1 MSWLCAVTCVEMAK
15 NLAHIW
21 FHSLAY
27 SLAILVNYSVISSL
41 RMFWTCYS
49 NTHTH
54 THTRLFIHAIE
65 SLTLQPRSAF
75 YMLHISFSAHENAK
89 AVPNW
94 MCVLFSTVFDIFCDA
109 FSLRNFSFHL
119 IHSIDFIRSLLLIN
133 TRLIISLQMLLLLIA
148 VILASVTA
156 NTVVVVVV
164 W

>member
-1 MSWLCAVTCVEMAK
+1 MCRYMCRNGEKFGPHLISFSRLFLGHFGK
-15 NLAHIW
+15 LFSH
-21 FHSLAY
+21 F
-27 SLAILVNYSVISSL
+27 LVANVLDMLFQYA
-41 RMFWTCYS
+41 
-49 NTHTH
+49 HTH

-119 IHSIDFIRSLLLIN
+119 ILSIDFIRSLLLIN